1 MPENRQPG
9 KLAVILHADI
19 AGSTTL
25 VQQDEHLA
33 HERIQDTFQRFREAI
48 DKYHGRVRELRGDAL
63 LAEFERASDAVS
75 ATLAFQAEQ
84 AEYIAKLNDNIR
96 PTVRV
101 GLAMGEVIIAD
112 NTVTGAGV
120 VLAQR
125 IEQLAEPGGVCIT
138 GAIHEALPQR
148 MPFNLN
154 NLGEQELKGFDEQ
167 VRVYTVSLN
176 PGTKLPEPETLPRVE
191 VEVPSLP
198 NKPSIAV
205 LPFDNMSD
213 DPQQEYFSD
222 GITEDIITALSKISK
237 LFVVA
242 RNSTFT
248 YKGKAVDVKQV
259 GREQG
264 VRYVLEGS
272 VRRSGDRLRITAQLI
287 DATAGHHLWAQR
299 YDRVVQDVFELQD
312 EITREVTSAL
322 QIELTDGEQAHLWA
336 SGTKNL
342 QAWEIVIQIPE
353 LLDSHRKENMTKG
366 RRMAEQALKLDE
378 NYAAAWTLLGWLHWE
393 EVFNGWSKTPDL
405 SLDLAMDAA
414 QQSVSIDNA
423 NPVTV
428 VLMAMIN
435 LSRRDFSRAGDLAER
450 AMELG
455 PNNSFVIG
463 VAGQVSLYCN
473 RPRDLLALLKK
484 AKRLCPI
491 HPAWFSGD
499 TAWAYLLL
507 DRREDVIVTAQT
519 SIGIDP
525 DYPYNYIVLAV
536 AFAELNRELEAQKA
550 VENLLRIDRTYTV
563 STFAECQPFRD
574 IDVLDRHIEGLRKA
588 GLPE

>member
-148 MPFNLN
+148 MPFNLK

-213 DPQQEYFSD
+213 DPQQ
-222 GITEDIITALSKISK
+222 G
-237 LFVVA
+237 
-242 RNSTFT
+242 
-248 YKGKAVDVKQV
+248 
-259 GREQG
+259 
-264 VRYVLEGS
+264 
-272 VRRSGDRLRITAQLI
+272 
-287 DATAGHHLWAQR
+287 
-299 YDRVVQDVFELQD
+299 
-312 EITREVTSAL
+312 
-322 QIELTDGEQAHLWA
+322 
-336 SGTKNL
+336 
-342 QAWEIVIQIPE
+342 
-353 LLDSHRKENMTKG
+353 
-366 RRMAEQALKLDE
+366 
-378 NYAAAWTLLGWLHWE
+378 
-393 EVFNGWSKTPDL
+393 
-405 SLDLAMDAA
+405 
-414 QQSVSIDNA
+414 
-423 NPVTV
+423 
-428 VLMAMIN
+428 
-435 LSRRDFSRAGDLAER
+435 
-450 AMELG
+450 
-455 PNNSFVIG
+455 
-463 VAGQVSLYCN
+463 
-473 RPRDLLALLKK
+473 
-484 AKRLCPI
+484 
-491 HPAWFSGD
+491 
-499 TAWAYLLL
+499 
-507 DRREDVIVTAQT
+507 
-519 SIGIDP
+519 
-525 DYPYNYIVLAV
+525 
-536 AFAELNRELEAQKA
+536 
-550 VENLLRIDRTYTV
+550 
-563 STFAECQPFRD
+563 
-574 IDVLDRHIEGLRKA
+574 
-588 GLPE
+588 